1 MSKASK
7 PKHRGSKSRKNP
19 DVRYAKN
26 PMDAKFM
33 ILPRSFDKDSSPKDP
48 RVTLPRMRQVVAFNN
63 NR

>member
-1 MSKASK
+1 MSKRSK
-7 PKHRGSKSRKNP
+7 PKRRGSKNP
-19 DVRYAKN
+19 AVRYAKN

-33 ILPRSFDKDSSPKDP
+33 ILPRSFDKDSSPKAP

>member
-1 MSKASK
+1 MSKRSK
-7 PKHRGSKSRKNP
+7 PKRRGSKNP

-48 RVTLPRMRQVVAFNN
+48 RVTLPRMRQVVAVNN
-63 NR
+63 TR